1 MREVNSTYLNE
12 KNREQPLCMPYS
24 IKTRALLLA
33 HMQQIPL
40 PQNTLQIDLLNILEK
55 CPILINEMVHICA
68 QLTAMSK
75 AGQGMFT
82 DYISIHW
89 TN

>member
-1 MREVNSTYLNE
+1 MCIYLTLQLMREVNSTYLNE

-33 HMQQIPL
+33 HMQQIQL
-40 PQNTLQIDLLNILEK
+40 PPNTLQLDLLNVLGK
-55 CPILINEMVHICA
+55 CPTLINEMVHICA

-75 AGQGMFT
+75 QGQGM
-82 DYISIHW
+82 Y
-89 TN
+89 